1 MNPRRRLTSLARAL
15 NPGSAP
21 VALRYAALALV
32 ALAPF
37 LPARTRPGRGRAV
50 VYAVDRS
57 ASVDELARE
66 QAEAFVN
73 EAIEKRGD
81 ASVGVVAFDA
91 RPEIV
96 VPLGSG
102 KPMPKLGEAAGRGT
116 DLEAAIDL
124 AAASLPAA
132 GERRVV
138 VLSDGRPTRG
148 NAAAAVARAAA
159 RGIVVDALPVGEGG
173 SAEAR
178 VGRVS
183 ASSVR
188 VAEGE
193 PVSVRAELVGPP
205 DQSVAVQWKRDGHPL
220 THTVVDTNA
229 DGLALARF
237 TDPEPGAGAH
247 VYEATVVDPSTLSPF
262 AGYRP
267 RRHGVPA
274 EEAKP
279 DPSKSGRT
287 GVIVHGKPR
296 ALVLSVDGECPA
308 VLKDALERSQLAH
321 ETRSLV
327 DGTDP
332 AIMSGA
338 DLIVLADVPVARSG
352 EAEGLSGLTPA
363 QQESLVDYVR
373 QKGGGLVVTGG
384 TFGFAPEWS
393 GAPIAKMLPVEIEDR
408 GEAEDPRVALAIS
421 LDRSGSMAATVGSH
435 TKIELAIEAGLAAAA
450 TLRPDDLLALAT
462 VDTET
467 HWNAP
472 LGPVALLAGRRA
484 ELRKVD
490 AGGGG
495 IYVFTALRDAYAEML
510 KAPAP
515 IRHVLLF
522 SDTAD
527 SEEQEKDGKHS
538 NSLAEDARRAGITT
552 SVVGIGNAD
561 DSDTAFLQK
570 LALAGGGR
578 FYLSST
584 GTDLRRIF
592 VSETRVATRS
602 NVHEG
607 STRVVAR
614 EPSHPALT
622 GVDLSHIPPLAGY
635 TESRPRSTA
644 DIALET
650 EDQRPLLASWRYGLG
665 QVAALTAD
673 LRVDWKNG
681 WSAWAGGA
689 QIVRQLTRMTYRR
702 QSENMAD
709 MKVGVRERSFD
720 VALDLPAP
728 PPGTE
733 LSQPSL
739 IEAFAINEKGDSK
752 PLKVDLERVAERRWA
767 LRGALEGEPFVV
779 VRARDARGRLL
790 GEDIG
795 QLDTSAE
802 YLGAGP
808 DGRLLGELARAGNG
822 IAGPTLE
829 ESLRRGGDP
838 GTEPRPLWPYALV
851 AAAALVALDLWVRRF
866 ELSSKPGRKRSG
878 LFGKTSKQTP
888 ALAGSASAP
897 ALAGS
902 APALALAGS
911 APAPAPGLPF
921 VPAVGQPVPAYAV
934 ATGPVLAVQPPTAG
948 GGAPTPQRPP
958 GAHEARSVR
967 QDLPAG

>member
-1 MNPRRRLTSLARAL
+1 MKPRRLSSLARAL

-21 VALRYAALALV
+21 VAVRYAALSLV

-37 LPARTRPGRGRAV
+37 LPARTKPGQGRAV

-57 ASVDELARE
+57 SSVDAGGRAA
-66 QAEAFVN
+66 AEAFVK
-73 EAIEKRGD
+73 EALEKRGD
-81 ASVGVVAFDA
+81 ARVGVVAFDA

-102 KPMPKLGEAAGRGT
+102 KPLPPLGEAAGRGT

-124 AAASLPAA
+124 AAAALPPA

-148 NAAAAVARAAA
+148 DAEAAVRRAAA

-178 VGRVS
+178 VGRVTAS
-183 ASSVR
+183 AAR

-193 PVSVRAELVGPP
+193 PISVRAEIIGPP
-205 DQSVAVQWKRDGHPL
+205 DQGVTVQWKRDGQPL
-220 THTVVDTNA
+220 TRTTVDTNS

-247 VYEATVVDPSTLSPF
+247 VYEAAVVEAPAHPTLR
-262 AGYRP
+262 GYHG
-267 RRHGVPA
+267 RHGAAPDAAAQADPA
-274 EEAKP
+274 
-279 DPSKSGRT
+279 KSGRT

-327 DGTDP
+327 DGMDP
-332 AIMSGA
+332 AAVSGA
-338 DLIVLADVPVARSG
+338 DLVVLADVPVARTG

-363 QQESLVDYVR
+363 QQETLVDYVR

-384 TFGFAPEWS
+384 TFGFAPEWA
-393 GAPIAKMLPVEIEDR
+393 GAPIAKMLPVEVEDR
-408 GEAEDPRVALAIS
+408 GEAEDPRVALAIV
-421 LDRSGSMAATVGSH
+421 LDRSGSMSMTVGSH
-435 TKIELAIEAGLAAAA
+435 TKIELAVEAGLAAAA
-450 TLRPDDLLALAT
+450 TLRPDDLLALGT

-467 HWNAP
+467 HWDAP
-472 LGPVALLAGRRA
+472 LGPVGLLAGRRA
-484 ELRKVD
+484 ELRTID

-495 IYVFTALRDAYAEML
+495 IYVFTALRDSYAEL
-510 KAPAP
+510 AKAPAP

-538 NSLAEDARRAGITT
+538 NSIAEEARRAGITT
-552 SVVGIGNAD
+552 SVVGIGRAE
-561 DSDTAFLQK
+561 DSDTVFLQK

-578 FYLSST
+578 FYLSGT

-607 STRVVAR
+607 QTRVVVR

-622 GVDLSHIPPLAGY
+622 GVDLAHVPALAGY

-644 DIALET
+644 DVALET
-650 EDQRPLLASWRYGLG
+650 EDKRPLLASWRYGLG

-681 WSAWAGGA
+681 WSAWAGGG
-689 QIVRQLTRMTYRR
+689 QIVRQLMRMTYRR

-709 MKVGVRERSFD
+709 LRVGVRDKSFD
-720 VALDLPAP
+720 VTLDLPAP
-728 PPGTE
+728 QPGE
-733 LSQPSL
+733 APAQPSL
-739 IEAFAINEKGDSK
+739 IEAFAINDKGESRPVK
-752 PLKVDLERVAERRWA
+752 AEIERVADRRWA

-779 VRARDARGRLL
+779 VRARDARGQLL

-795 QLDTSAE
+795 QLDTAAE
-802 YLGAGP
+802 HVGIGP
-808 DGRLLGELARAGNG
+808 DGRMLGELARAGG
-822 IAGPTLE
+822 GVAGPTVD

-838 GTEPRPLWPYALV
+838 GNEPRPLWPYALV
-851 AAAALVALDLWVRRF
+851 AAAALVAIDLWARRF
-866 ELSSKPGRKRSG
+866 ELSARRRRLWPFGRRTKPA
-878 LFGKTSKQTP
+878 P
-888 ALAGSASAP
+888 LAP
-897 ALAGS
+897 TL
-902 APALALAGS
+902 
-911 APAPAPGLPF
+911 APAPAPPGALALAQAPDARLPLAAPPLVPPPPLGPGLIAP
-921 VPAVGQPVPAYAV
+921 
-934 ATGPVLAVQPPTAG
+934 GPQPPAG
-948 GGAPTPQRPP
+948 ALGQRPV
-958 GAHEARSVR
+958 S
-967 QDLPAG
+967 QNLPLG